1 MQACGHIPYMRP
13 STIRHI
19 AAAIEPDALLLWLP
33 LLPTPPLLSLLPPPL
48 LLLSLLPPLS

>member
-1 MQACGHIPYMRP
+1 MRP

-19 AAAIEPDALLLWLP
+19 VATIEPDALLPSLP